1 MPKRFRMQWKALSAA
16 AVLLCGCAVRKPSAG
31 QVVVNRDCMVS
42 IELTDKTKCTAGK
55 DGTLVCEHLKLTYLP
70 GCPKVE
76 IKKRR

>member
-1 MPKRFRMQWKALSAA
+1 
-16 AVLLCGCAVRKPSAG
+16 
-31 QVVVNRDCMVS
+31 MVS